1 MSELLSWGSLRLRTW
16 MCTVWSSDGQ
26 GKGLEVKATSLVGK
40 TLVFPDHCALCLSPL
55 PPPNPP
61 LLRTQCFCEVLS
73 PGLER

>member
-61 LLRTQCFCEVLS
+61 PTENSVLL
-73 PGLER
+73 